1 MVSNYK
7 MDQLDKLT
15 NNMSL
20 SDKLKQKV
28 KAKKIQRSNTSQQ
41 EAYLKQKKVPNEMM
55 DTYLKAMKHQSAPN
69 VMSMMEQLA
78 SITPSKMAPPSGL
91 EELKADDSTINGPL
105 PMD

>member
-1 MVSNYK
+1 MSIYK

-41 EAYLKQKKVPNEMM
+41 EAYLKQKKVPTEMM

-78 SITPSKMAPPSGL
+78 SVKPSKMAPPSGL
-91 EELKADDSTINGPL
+91 DELKAEDSHITGAL
-105 PMD
+105 PME